1 MSWERKTRIS
11 GWSAEHLKV
20 LSGAHKGYFN
30 TQYTPYIEDFFNE
43 VDKKRALI
51 VFKSASQVGKTIAG
65 SVAVMYLIDTDPSE
79 MLIVIPSA
87 DGIPTYLKHKF
98 DAFLAGCKKVKDK
111 IQLSTDIDKKRPRN
125 ADKSFPGGM
134 LSVIGSSNVKTLT
147 AKYVLLDEVADFA
160 KGTVA
165 MVKERMKTFS
175 GFGGMMIAVS
185 TMEDYED
192 EISQLYDICEV
203 KKAHFMFCE
212 ECKNYFYPLVEH
224 LKYSTKEEYCAIMG
238 IEQLQ
243 PHQEARDFLP
253 YIKKTGYIECPH
265 CAAKIDEAQRKKLI
279 TKKLNKTFQVIK
291 TSESAI
297 QLTNKN
303 GKDVR
308 VDFYEIDP
316 NPKKDYETV
325 GLDVNSFVS
334 GLVTLSMIIEEKY
347 AAVSAYENL
356 TDSEKI
362 KKFYIGY
369 GNRPFIGKIQ
379 EAGKHKDILLLGNGL
394 GRGVLPLNTSFL
406 ALNVDTQKDY
416 LVYTLV
422 AIDDMA
428 NVHLVDCGE
437 LYGANQFATLFDM
450 LRSTYYDSDGEG
462 HGINA
467 YGHDRLGIKER
478 TMAVDQF
485 LAELIT
491 DYKMGHDDLGI
502 VYPLM
507 GAPDNRQGKRV
518 WLVNKE
524 FKDSPLSYSLG
535 FNANL
540 AKTLFS
546 EYLMRSVTNIKSEL
560 GEKSGLFFV
569 NQDIVNEGLLRERP
583 LATSPEM
590 QLTSEEL
597 RYEVKN
603 GKTAA
608 KATWQVVYNGRPNH
622 ILDCVSGA
630 LSLAY
635 FKELFLFRRS
645 ANTL

>member
-1 MSWERKTRIS
+1 MVSIFFPSVEKINNILKGEIIS
-11 GWSAEHLKV
+11 SVFYILLGLCLILIPTQTVDVICKV
-20 LSGAHKGYFN
+20 VFGLILIGVGIYHIYIYIRGKAKATIMDLLSGVVVFVLGVFLFM
-30 TQYTPYIEDFFNE
+30 TP
-43 VDKKRALI
+43 
-51 VFKSASQVGKTIAG
+51 S
-65 SVAVMYLIDTDPSE
+65 
-79 MLIVIPSA
+79 IVIKLLPWMLSA
-87 DGIPTYLKHKF
+87 FVLVDSLWKF
-98 DAFLAGCKKVKDK
+98 KGAFLLKK
-111 IQLSTDIDKKRPRN
+111 
-125 ADKSFPGGM
+125 GGNGAW
-134 LSVIGSSNVKTLT
+134 SVLLIGSLVFIALGIVMLFGRFPKIMTL
-147 AKYVLLDEVADFA
+147 LI
-160 KGTVA
+160 
-165 MVKERMKTFS
+165 FS
-175 GFGGMMIAVS
+175 G
-185 TMEDYED
+185 
-192 EISQLYDICEV
+192 
-203 KKAHFMFCE
+203 
-212 ECKNYFYPLVEH
+212 
-224 LKYSTKEEYCAIMG
+224 
-238 IEQLQ
+238 
-243 PHQEARDFLP
+243 P

-569 NQDIVNEGLLRERP
+569 NQDIVNEGLSRDRP

>member
-1 MSWERKTRIS
+1 MAALTWEPKTYI
-11 GWSAEHLKV
+11 GVWAAKYIKV

-30 TQYTPYIEDFFNE
+30 TQYTPYIEDFFDD
-43 VDKKRALI
+43 VDKKRPLI
-51 VFKSASQVGKTIAG
+51 VFKSASQAGKTLAG
-65 SVAVMYLIDTDPSE
+65 SIAMMYLIDTDSSE

-98 DAFLAGCKKVKDK
+98 DAFLAGCQKVKDK
-111 IQLSTDIDKKRPRN
+111 IQLSTEIDKKRPRS

-185 TMEDYED
+185 TMEDDED

-224 LKYSTKEEYCAIMG
+224 LTYLSKAEYCKVMG
-238 IEQLQ
+238 INELL
-243 PHQEARDFLP
+243 PHQEARDYLP
-253 YIKKTGYIECPH
+253 YIKRTGYVECPH

-279 TKKLNKTFQVIK
+279 MGGFNKTFQVIK
-291 TSESAI
+291 TSESAN
-297 QLTNKN
+297 QVTNKN

-308 VDFYEIDP
+308 VDFYTIDP
-316 NPKKDYETV
+316 NPKANYETV
-325 GLDVNSFVS
+325 GFDINSFVS

-347 AAVSAYENL
+347 AAVSTYENL

-369 GNRPFIGKIQ
+369 GNRPFIGKLQ

-406 ALNVDTQKDY
+406 AMNVDTQKDY
-416 LVYTLV
+416 LVYTLI
-422 AIDDMA
+422 AFDDMA
-428 NVHLVDCGE
+428 NIHLVDCGE
-437 LYGANQFATLFDM
+437 LYGANQFATLFEM

-491 DYKMGHDDLGI
+491 VYKMGHDDLGI

-507 GAPDNRQGKRV
+507 GAADNRQGKRV
-518 WLVNKE
+518 WLINKE

-535 FNANL
+535 FNANS
-540 AKTLFS
+540 AKTLFH
-546 EYLMRSVTNIKSEL
+546 EYLMRSITNVKSEL
-560 GEKSGLFFV
+560 GERSGLFFV

-603 GKTAA
+603 GKTASR
-608 KATWQVVYNGRPNH
+608 ATWQVVYNGRPNH

-630 LSLAY
+630 LSVAF
-635 FKELFLFRRS
+635 FKEWRLYRRS
-645 ANTL
+645 V